1 MITQLEYLNT
11 PSTIVVVIV
20 AFLVVSNLIG
30 EFLEFKGK
38 VVPEFIKMRKYFE
51 RKKQERE
58 ELQKIP
64 YVLSETQ
71 KTLNEV
77 NAHYNSDRIQMRNNW
92 MELVNNKL
100 EENDRSIKEVAA
112 KLDENNDI
120 TMSLWI
126 DSKRNYIINF
136 ASLVSDGS
144 KPITREQFHRA
155 FKIYHEY
162 EQIIEKKQL
171 TNGECDIAMKI
182 IQEAY
187 EKHMKNHTFLE
198 DVRGY

>member
-1 MITQLEYLNT
+1 MITQLEYLNFPT
-11 PSTIVVVIV
+11 KAIAIVVV
-20 AFLVVSNLIG
+20 FLVVSNLIG

-38 VVPEFIKMRKYFE
+38 VVPEFIKMRKYFD

-77 NAHYNSDRIQMRNNW
+77 NAHYNSDRISMRNNW

-100 EENDRSIKEVAA
+100 EENEKSIKDLAD
-112 KLDENNDI
+112 KLDKNSDI
-120 TMSLWI
+120 TMSMWV
-126 DSKRNYIINF
+126 DSKRDYLISF
-136 ASLVSDGS
+136 ASKVTDEN
-144 KPITREQFHRA
+144 KPVTREQFHRA
-155 FKIYHEY
+155 FKIHHEY
-162 EQIIEKKQL
+162 ESAIEEL
-171 TNGECDIAMKI
+171 GITNGETDIAMKI
-182 IQEAY
+182 IHEAY
-187 EKHMKNHTFLE
+187 EKHMKHHTFLE